1 VVVEGRLV
9 LAAGLLLGLAVRLRL
24 AVTDDSV
31 YWPDQV
37 HKTIEAGHRAAF
49 GYGWQPWE
57 YVHGAV
63 SWTIGGMFAAVLWA
77 LAGLGL
83 DDPHRYV
90 VVVRTLVA
98 VASMLASWAV
108 YRAVRDWGGAELPAA
123 VASML
128 SALAAPVLYF
138 SHRPLSET
146 LSLAPV
152 TFGVWLTLR
161 PARRPRLDA
170 VGAALL
176 ALSVLLRLQNGLV
189 CLTVLA
195 VLALRRDWR
204 RLRPV
209 ALVLAAGAALYGAVD
224 WLTWGVPFHS
234 PWEYGRWTFGKG
246 VAEAFGE
253 SPFPYYLRFLFLSI
267 GPVSV
272 VLLGLAVA
280 AAWRAPGLVAVPGV
294 FLLAH
299 SIEGHKEARFVLVA
313 VPLLCMAV
321 GIGLDQLGRR
331 WRPVVAVLVLAP
343 VAYQAVTIERLTM
356 RDIGQDHMFAASA
369 SAFAHSGEVN
379 RLLFAAHRR
388 ADLCGLRV
396 AVLEAAWSGG
406 YTYLHRNVPF
416 YDKWVPE
423 ARAAGHYNYEI
434 VVRDPTDPRFVASDG
449 GYGLRRVG
457 DRCRPDPAF
466 SSRFGDPETRR

>member
-1 VVVEGRLV
+1 MLLGG
-9 LAAGLLLGLAVRLRL
+9 LALGLAVRLHL

-63 SWTIGGMFAAVLWA
+63 SWTIGGLFAALLWA
-77 LAGLGL
+77 LAAVGL

-90 VVVRTLVA
+90 VVLRALVA
-98 VASMLASWAV
+98 VASLSASWAV
-108 YRAVRDWGGAELPAA
+108 YRAVRDWDGSELAASVAGA
-123 VASML
+123 L
-128 SALAAPVLYF
+128 SALLAPIVYF

-161 PARRPRLDA
+161 PQSDRRFE
-170 VGAALL
+170 VIGAAVL
-176 ALSVLLRLQNGLV
+176 AFAVLLRLQNGLV
-189 CLTVLA
+189 CAVVLA
-195 VLALRRDWR
+195 ALALRRDWP
-204 RLRPV
+204 RLRVVV
-209 ALVLAAGAALYGAVD
+209 AVFGVGAVVYGLVD
-224 WLTWGVPFHS
+224 WVTWGVPFHS

-253 SPFPYYLRFLFLSI
+253 SPFHYYGRFLFLSI

-272 VLLGLAVA
+272 LLLALASA
-280 AAWRAPGLVAVPGV
+280 AVRRAPSLLALPLVFV
-294 FLLAH
+294 LAH

-321 GIGLDQLGRR
+321 GVGLDEVGRR
-331 WRPVVAVLVLAP
+331 WRPLLPALAVLLLVP
-343 VAYQAVTIERLTM
+343 VAYQAVTIKRLTM
-356 RDIGQDHMFAASA
+356 RDIGQDHMFAAGA

-396 AVLEAAWSGG
+396 TVLEAAWSGG
-406 YTYLHRNVPF
+406 YTYLHRDVPF

-423 ARAAGHYNYEI
+423 ATAAGHYNYEI
-434 VVRDPTDPRFVASDG
+434 TVRDPTDPRFVAADG
-449 GYGLRRVG
+449 GYGLRRVA
-457 DRCRPDPAF
+457 DTCEPDPGF
-466 SSRFGDPETRR
+466 STRFGDPETPR